1 MTRLPRA
8 LPSPPPARH
17 ASEAGACRGRRRGK
31 ATEKSLHRVL
41 LAGRER
47 RREGMRRLHAYL
59 WSKHAAA
66 REPVGTLAV
75 LGQVESLELGL
86 FGDAQRP
93 EEQLQSEKDTGG

>member
-1 MTRLPRA
+1 MTRVLQA

-17 ASEAGACRGRRRGK
+17 APEAGACRGRRRRK

-47 RREGMRRLHAYL
+47 HREGMRRLHAYL

-66 REPVGTLAV
+66 QIVAWFGEPARV
-75 LGQVESLELGL
+75 
-86 FGDAQRP
+86 RP
-93 EEQLQSEKDTGG
+93 TAPEPHQFTRPKCLRVTGARL

>member
-1 MTRLPRA
+1 M
-8 LPSPPPARH
+8 PAH
-17 ASEAGACRGRRRGK
+17 AEAGDGEK

-47 RREGMRRLHAYL
+47 HREGMRRLHAYL

-93 EEQLQSEKDTGG
+93 EEQLQSEKDTGGRYGREPYDERDAA